1 MSDASSSNTSQR
13 RHRIE
18 RAVLAVPRFIAGLL
32 VLVIVVIT
40 GANVVARYVFLA
52 PFFWAEEALTY
63 VMISFVYIAAI
74 LVTWD
79 GNHLKMDILS
89 QMLKSPWKEI
99 VNFVSTILF
108 ILICAFIVIQSLE
121 VTLLQARFG
130 KRSVAAE
137 IPMVV
142 PHSMVLIGFF
152 FMMVAVVV
160 RFRDHVR
167 GRLGTGR
174 DELPDDSGPKP
185 MDIGL

>member
-1 MSDASSSNTSQR
+1 MSDASSPNVFQS

-18 RAVLAVPRFIAGLL
+18 RALLAIPRFIAGLL

-79 GNHLKMDILS
+79 GNHLRMDILS
-89 QMLKSPWKEI
+89 QMLRSPWKEI
-99 VNFVSTILF
+99 VNFVSTVLF
-108 ILICAFIVIQSLE
+108 ILVCAFIVSQSLE
-121 VTLLQARFG
+121 VTLLQAKFG

-137 IPMVV
+137 IPMVI

-160 RFRDHVR
+160 RFRAYVR
-167 GRLGTGR
+167 GELGTGR
-174 DELPDDSGPKP
+174 DELPDEPRHKS
-185 MDIGL
+185 MDIGV

>member
-1 MSDASSSNTSQR
+1 MSDASSSRTSR
-13 RHRIE
+13 RNRIE

-32 VLVIVVIT
+32 VLVIVGIT
-40 GANVVARYVFLA
+40 AVNVVARYVFLA

-79 GNHLKMDILS
+79 GNHLRMDILS

-99 VNFVSTILF
+99 VNFVSTVLF
-108 ILICAFIVIQSLE
+108 ILICAFIVTQSFE
-121 VTLLQARFG
+121 VTLLQAKFG

-137 IPMVV
+137 IPMVI

-152 FMMVAVVV
+152 FMLVAVVV
-160 RFRDHVR
+160 RFRAHIR
-167 GRLGTGR
+167 GELGSGP
-174 DELPDDSGPKP
+174 DEPPDDSRHKP
-185 MDIGL
+185 MDIGV

>member
-1 MSDASSSNTSQR
+1 MNDASSSRVSER
-13 RHRIE
+13 RQRIE
-18 RAVLAVPRFIAGLL
+18 RALLAVPRFIAGLL
-32 VLVIVVIT
+32 ILAIVVIT

-89 QMLKSPWKEI
+89 QMLRSPWKEI
-99 VNFVSTILF
+99 VNFISTVLF
-108 ILICAFIVIQSLE
+108 ILICAFIVTQSFE
-121 VTLLQARFG
+121 VTLLQAKFG

-137 IPMVV
+137 IPMVI

-160 RFRDHVR
+160 RFRAHIR
-167 GRLGTGR
+167 GELGTGR
-174 DELPDDSGPKP
+174 DELPDDSRHKP
-185 MDIGL
+185 MDIGV

>member
-1 MSDASSSNTSQR
+1 MNDASGSRVSSR
-13 RHRIE
+13 RDRIE
-18 RAVLAVPRFIAGLL
+18 RAVLAVPRFIAGAL
-32 VLVIVVIT
+32 VLVIVGIT
-40 GANVVARYVFLA
+40 AVNVVARYVFLA

-89 QMLKSPWKEI
+89 QMLRSPWKEV
-99 VNFVSTILF
+99 VNFISTVLF
-108 ILICAFIVIQSLE
+108 ILICAFIVTQSLE
-121 VTLLQARFG
+121 VTLLQAKFG

-137 IPMVV
+137 IPMVI

-160 RFRDHVR
+160 RFRAHIR
-167 GRLGTGR
+167 GELGTGR
-174 DELPDDSGPKP
+174 DELPDDSRQKP
-185 MDIGL
+185 IDIGL